1 VTKRDKARLLNL
13 IVGLLNLYM
22 WHIGGTLFTFAIGCL
37 NIGVF
42 VFGKK

>member
-1 VTKRDKARLLNL
+1 MTKRDQARLLNL
-13 IVGLLNLYM
+13 FVGFLNLYF
-22 WHIGGTLFTFAIGCL
+22 WHIGGAWLTFIIGCL

>member
-1 VTKRDKARLLNL
+1 MTKRDKLRLLNL
-13 IVGLLNLYM
+13 FVGFYNLYI
-22 WHIGGTLFTFAIGCL
+22 WDIGGTLALFIIGCL

>member
-1 VTKRDKARLLNL
+1 VTKRDALRLLNL
-13 IVGLLNLYM
+13 FVGLTNLYM
-22 WHIGGTLFTFAIGCL
+22 WNINGLPFNFVMGCL

>member
-13 IVGLLNLYM
+13 FVGFLNLYM
-22 WHIGGTLFTFAIGCL
+22 WHIGGTWFTFIIGCL
-37 NIGVF
+37 NIGAF